1 MRPQS
6 LSASGEEVK
15 MAEEP
20 KLTNWSIWDDEIST
34 ATGKETMA
42 AYTALGTSK
51 KSQPGTGRIISTPFQ
66 EEPLI
71 PVDTTDMIFV
81 FGSNEAGIHG
91 AGAARI
97 AFQQRGAVWKE
108 GWWHHGTSFAIPTK
122 DRSVRKSLPLSKIQF
137 YVDQFLEYARKHPEL
152 TFQVTAIGCGLAG
165 FKHSEIAPMFA
176 NAPDNCWFDDAWKP
190 YLPGLHPY
198 WGTF

>member
-1 MRPQS
+1 MV
-6 LSASGEEVK
+6 EK
-15 MAEEP
+15 I
-20 KLTNWSIWDDEIST
+20 TNWTGWDEEMKNLPNDLPEFS
-34 ATGKETMA
+34 AKYRASYGPVSVD
-42 AYTALGTSK
+42 TSK
-51 KSQPGTGRIISTPFQ
+51 
-66 EEPLI
+66 
-71 PVDTTDMIFV
+71 MIFV

-97 AFQQRGAVWKE
+97 AFRQRGAVWKE

-122 DRSVRKSLPLSKIQF
+122 DRSVRKSLPLSKITF

>member
-1 MRPQS
+1 MDELTKPD
-6 LSASGEEVK
+6 LSK
-15 MAEEP
+15 
-20 KLTNWSIWDDEIST
+20 
-34 ATGKETMA
+34 
-42 AYTALGTSK
+42 
-51 KSQPGTGRIISTPFQ
+51 
-66 EEPLI
+66 
-71 PVDTTDMIFV
+71 MIFV

-97 AFQQRGAVWKE
+97 AFRQRGAVWKE

-122 DRSVRKSLPLSKIQF
+122 DRSIRKSLPLSKIQF

-165 FKHSEIAPMFA
+165 FKHSQIAPMFA